1 MKFNG
6 KVYDEIFHP
15 VDEQNTAQVQGHLR
29 KPEPKQQEVPE
40 DTKEVPEDT
49 KEVPE
54 EKQDVPDEP
63 QELPEDPEQEE
74 NTDNV

>member
-40 DTKEVPEDT
+40 DTKEVPE
-49 KEVPE
+49 